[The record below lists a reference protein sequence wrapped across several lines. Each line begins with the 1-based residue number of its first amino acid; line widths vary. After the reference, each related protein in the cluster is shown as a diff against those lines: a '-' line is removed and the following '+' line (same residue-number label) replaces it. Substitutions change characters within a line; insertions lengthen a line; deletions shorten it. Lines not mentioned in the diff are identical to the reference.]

1 MGVFDFLKRKPKQQ
15 QRSTVNN
22 QITVRT
28 VAQRINKYN
37 PVTDPYESLKSS
49 VVFRCIRILAG
60 SVATTPIS
68 IYHKNKEG
76 FFVEDEKH
84 AIWKLL
90 NYKPNKRQTSYEML
104 EGIVTQLVV
113 YGNAYIH
120 IRRNSDYDVEELTL
134 LYPHSVT
141 YDELNDTYTVS
152 DMYNKISGT
161 FKPDKIIHIR
171 HASLSTFLGISTINC
186 AAKTIGLAVATDAEA
201 LDTMKNGGKLKGII
215 SSESSLTGFG
225 SAIDSQVDTI
235 RDNLEAEI
243 NSGKDI
249 LTLQSGCTFTPM
261 SQSLRDLELIDL
273 HQSTL
278 SDLAR
283 YFGVSPAK
291 LGILQG
297 SNYIASLQDN
307 LNFYTDTLNPL
318 LKNIENSFTAALI
331 NTTNCRKY
339 KIEFDRTSLV
349 YFKELLTSYEK
360 MQQLGI
366 ITVNDIR
373 KKFNKNETEGGDGVF
388 VTTNSQL
395 LTRPKVDPLDE
406 SGTSEE
412 EVKPQEQPTQEE
424 PEINK
429 SEKEDNKDN
438 E

>member
-1 MGVFDFLKRKPKQQ
+1 MGVFDFLKRKPKEQ
-15 QRSTVNN
+15 QRSTVNPAV
-22 QITVRT
+22 TVRT
-28 VAQRINKYN
+28 VGQRKRNYSA
-37 PVTDPYESLKSS
+37 VTDPLEALKSS

-60 SVATTPIS
+60 SVATTPLS

-76 FFVEDEKH
+76 FFIEDEKNP
-84 AIWKLL
+84 IWKLL

-113 YGNAYIH
+113 YGNAYIY
-120 IRRNSDYDVEELTL
+120 IKRNSDYDVEELTL
-134 LYPHSVT
+134 LYPHTVV
-141 YDELNDTYTVS
+141 YDELNNTYTVS

-161 FKPDKIIHIR
+161 FKSDKIIHIR
-171 HASLSTFLGISTINC
+171 HASLSTFLGISTIDC
-186 AAKTIGLAVATDAEA
+186 ASKTIGLAVATDSEA
-201 LDTMKNGGKLKGII
+201 LDTMVSGGKLKGLI

-318 LKNIENSFTAALI
+318 LKNIENSFTAALV
-331 NTTNCRKY
+331 NATNCRKY
-339 KIEFDRTSLV
+339 KVEFDRTSLV
-349 YFKELLTSYEK
+349 YFKELLASYQK
-360 MQQLGI
+360 MGELGI

-373 KKFNKNETEGGDGVF
+373 KKFNKAGVDGGEEVF
-388 VTTNSQL
+388 VSTNTQPLSA
-395 LTRPKVDPLDE
+395 PKVDPLVP
-406 SGTSEE
+406 EE
-412 EVKPQEQPTQEE
+412 EQPQAQPEQKE

-429 SEKEDNKDN
+429 SEKEVNEDN

>member
-1 MGVFDFLKRKPKQQ
+1 MGVFDFLRRNRKET

-37 PVTDPYESLKSS
+37 PVSDPYESLKSS

-60 SVATTPIS
+60 SVATTPLS

-76 FFVEDEKH
+76 FFIEDEKNP
-84 AIWKLL
+84 IWKLL

-113 YGNAYIH
+113 YGNAYIYVK
-120 IRRNSDYDVEELTL
+120 RNADYDVEEIVL
-134 LYPHSVT
+134 LYPHSVS
-141 YDELNDTYTVS
+141 YDDLNNTYTVS

-171 HASLSTFLGISTINC
+171 HASLSTFLGISTIDC
-186 AAKTIGLAVATDAEA
+186 ASKTIGLAVATDAEA

-318 LKNIENSFTAALI
+318 LKNIENSFTAVLVNA
-331 NTTNCRKY
+331 TNCRKY
-339 KIEFDRTSLV
+339 KVEFDRTSLV
-349 YFKELLTSYEK
+349 YFKELLTSYQK
-360 MQQLGI
+360 MGELGI
-366 ITVNDIR
+366 ISVNDIR
-373 KKFNKNETEGGDGVF
+373 KKFNKPGVDGGEEVF
-388 VTTNSQL
+388 VSTNTQPISS
-395 LTRPKVDPLDE
+395 PKVDPLIQP
-406 SGTSEE
+406 EE
-412 EVKPQEQPTQEE
+412 EQPKEEPENKE

-429 SEKEDNKDN
+429 LEKEDNKDN

>member
-1 MGVFDFLKRKPKQQ
+1 MGVFDFLKRKPKEQ

-60 SVATTPIS
+60 SVATTPLS

-76 FFVEDEKH
+76 FFVEDEKNP
-84 AIWKLL
+84 IWKLL

-113 YGNAYIH
+113 YGNAYIY
-120 IRRNSDYDVEELTL
+120 IKRNSDYDVEELTL

-161 FKPDKIIHIR
+161 FKSDKIIHIR
-171 HASLSTFLGISTINC
+171 HASLSTFLGISTIDC
-186 AAKTIGLAVATDAEA
+186 ASKTIGLAVATDAEA

-307 LNFYTDTLNPL
+307 LNYYTDSLNPL
-318 LKNIENSFTAALI
+318 LNNIESAFTAALI
-331 NTTNCRKY
+331 NATNCRKY
-339 KIEFDRTSLV
+339 KVEFDRTSLV
-349 YFKELLTSYEK
+349 YFKEILSNYQK
-360 MQQLGI
+360 MGELGI

-373 KKFNKNETEGGDGVF
+373 KKFNKPGVDGGEEVF
-388 VTTNSQL
+388 VSTNTQPLSA
-395 LTRPKVDPLDE
+395 PKVDPLVPQ
-406 SGTSEE
+406 EE
-412 EVKPQEQPTQEE
+412 EQPQEQPTQEE

-429 SEKEDNKDN
+429 PEKEVNEDN

>member
-1 MGVFDFLKRKPKQQ
+1 MGIFDFLKRKPKQQ
-15 QRSTVNN
+15 ERSTVNN
-22 QITVRT
+22 TITVRT
-28 VAQRINKYN
+28 VGQRKRNYN
-37 PVTDPYESLKSS
+37 AVTDPYEALKSS

-76 FFVEDEKH
+76 YYVDDEKNQ
-84 AIWKLL
+84 IWKIL
-90 NYKPNKRQTSYEML
+90 NYRPNPRQTPYEFF

-113 YGNAYIH
+113 YGNAFIYVK
-120 IRRNSDYDVEELTL
+120 RNNDYEPEQLIL
-134 LYPHSVT
+134 LYPHTVA
-141 YDELNDTYTVS
+141 YDEYGNIYTVS
-152 DMYNKISGT
+152 DMYNGISGT
-161 FKPDKIIHIR
+161 FKSDKIIHIR
-171 HASLSTFLGISTINC
+171 HASLATYLGISTIDC
-186 AAKTIGLAVATDAEA
+186 ASKTIGLAVATDSEA
-201 LDTMKNGGKLKGII
+201 LDTMVSGGKLKGLI

-225 SAIDSQVDTI
+225 AAIDNQVDTI

-318 LKNIENSFTAALI
+318 LKNIENSLTTALI
-331 NTTNCRKY
+331 NVTNCRKY
-339 KIEFDRTSLV
+339 KIQFDRTSLI
-349 YFKELLTSYEK
+349 YFKELLSNYEK
-360 MQQLGI
+360 MSQLGMMS
-366 ITVNDIR
+366 VNDIR
-373 KKFNKNETEGGDGVF
+373 KMFNKDATDGGDGVF

-406 SGTSEE
+406 SGTTEE
-412 EVKPQEQPTQEE
+412 DVK
-424 PEINK
+424 PEINNI
-429 SEKEDNKDN
+429 ENNTDDNGN
-438 E
+438 T

>member
-1 MGVFDFLKRKPKQQ
+1 MSFLDVFKRKPKEQ

-22 QITVRT
+22 AVTVRT
-28 VAQRINKYN
+28 VGQRKRNYN
-37 PVTDPYESLKSS
+37 AVTDPYEALKSS

-76 FFVEDEKH
+76 YYVDDEKNQ
-84 AIWKLL
+84 IWKIL
-90 NYKPNKRQTSYEML
+90 NYRPNPRQTPYEFF

-113 YGNAYIH
+113 YGNAYLY
-120 IRRNSDYDVEELTL
+120 IRRNEDYEPTELIL
-134 LYPHSVT
+134 LYPHTVA
-141 YDELNDTYTVS
+141 YDELGNVYTVS
-152 DMYNKISGT
+152 DMYNKISGS
-161 FKPDKIIHIR
+161 FKSDKIIHIR
-171 HASLSTFLGISTINC
+171 HASLATYLGISTINC
-186 AAKTIGLAVATDAEA
+186 ASKTIGLAVATDSEA
-201 LDTMKNGGKLKGII
+201 LDTMVSGGKLKGII

-235 RDNLEAEI
+235 RDNMEAEI

-249 LTLQSGCTFTPM
+249 ITLQSGCTFTPM

-318 LKNIENSFTAALI
+318 LKNIENALTTSLI
-331 NTTNCRKY
+331 NVTNCRKY
-339 KIEFDRTSLV
+339 KIQFDRTSLI
-349 YFKELLTSYEK
+349 YFKELLSNYEK
-360 MQQLGI
+360 MAALGI
-366 ITVNDIR
+366 ISVNDIR
-373 KKFNKNETEGGDGVF
+373 KMFNKDSTDGGDEVF
-388 VTTNSQL
+388 VSTNTQL
-395 LTRPKVDPLDE
+395 LSKPKVDPLIQP
-406 SGTSEE
+406 EE
-412 EVKPQEQPTQEE
+412 EPQEQAQINNLEE
-424 PEINK
+424 KNLD
-429 SEKEDNKDN
+429 DNGN
-438 E
+438 T